1 MIQIVME
8 FDMSERGLSVFDET
22 VQLTNI
28 WLNELMEELGWEDRH
43 RAYLGLRL
51 VLQAIRD
58 HLNVDEA
65 VHMGAQLPMLVRGF
79 YFEGWHP
86 AHKPDRNR
94 NVNDF
99 VARIQH
105 GFHQN
110 PTDEPIDAAEV
121 ARAVFKVLSRRIS
134 EGEFAQV
141 MHALPQAIRNLGPEQ
156 Q

>member
-1 MIQIVME
+1 MEIV
-8 FDMSERGLSVFDET
+8 MSERGLSVFDET

-65 VHMGAQLPMLVRGF
+65 VHLGAQLPMLVRGF

-86 AHKPDRNR
+86 AHKPDRDR
-94 NVNDF
+94 SVDDF
-99 VARIQH
+99 VARIQD

-121 ARAVFKVLSRRIS
+121 ARAVFIVLSRRIT
-134 EGEFAQV
+134 EGEFGQV
-141 MHALPQAIRNLGPEQ
+141 MHALPKAIRNLGPA
-156 Q
+156 

>member
-1 MIQIVME
+1 
-8 FDMSERGLSVFDET
+8 MSQRGLSVFDET

-28 WLNELMEELGWEDRH
+28 WLKELMEELGWEDRH
-43 RAYLGLRL
+43 RAYLGWRL

-65 VHMGAQLPMLVRGF
+65 VQLGAQLPMLVRGF

-94 NVNDF
+94 SVDDF
-99 VARIQH
+99 VARIQD
-105 GFHQN
+105 GFRQN

-121 ARAVFKVLSRRIS
+121 ARAVFTVLSRHIT
-134 EGEFAQV
+134 EGEFRQV
-141 MHALPQAIRNLGPEQ
+141 THALPKAIRNLGPEQ

>member
-1 MIQIVME
+1 
-8 FDMSERGLSVFDET
+8 MSERGLSVFDET

-28 WLNELMEELGWEDRH
+28 WLKEIMEELGWEDRH

-58 HLNVDEA
+58 HLIVDEA
-65 VHMGAQLPMLVRGF
+65 VHLGAQLPMLVRGF

-94 NVNDF
+94 SVEDF
-99 VARIQH
+99 VARIQD
-105 GFHQN
+105 GFRQN
-110 PTDEPIDAAEV
+110 PTDEPIDTAEV
-121 ARAVFKVLSRRIS
+121 ARAVFTILSRHIS
-134 EGEFAQV
+134 EGEFQQV
-141 MHALPQAIRNLGPEQ
+141 VHALPRAIRNLGPEQ